1 MDEQAQQQL
10 LQQQAAQQQMAQ
22 QLQEQLKDLRDIHL
36 PDPVSFWPLAPGW
49 WALVIIVP
57 LLYFVIRYIVRR
69 MMMPKYKK
77 LAIKELSNI
86 ETNYGI
92 SNDAHGTCG
101 EISLLIRKA
110 LVAKLGNKEV
120 AGLVTEEW
128 LAYLDKLSHTDCF
141 TNGPGRVLVSAPY
154 STKSDVDIEELLSAT
169 KKLLGR
175 L

>member
-1 MDEQAQQQL
+1 MDDLNPQL
-10 LQQQAAQQQMAQ
+10 QDQLQN

-49 WALVIIVP
+49 WGLMILVPV
-57 LLYFVIRYIVRR
+57 LYFLIRFIVKRLL
-69 MMMPKYKK
+69 MPKYKK
-77 LAIKELSNI
+77 LALRELSNI
-86 ETNYGI
+86 ETNYQI
-92 SNDAHGTCG
+92 QKKSHETCG

-128 LAYLDKLSHTDCF
+128 LAYLDKLSRTECF
-141 TNGPGRVLVSAPY
+141 TNGAGRHIVTSSY
-154 STKSDVDIEELLSAT
+154 SKPKPNSDNDKIDIEELFSAT